1 MTRVLAVVFFA
12 VTLMMPGLSQ
22 AVEPVDFAV
31 DTTRN
36 LFNLCTPAPSDP
48 LYKEAIN
55 FCHGYLV
62 GAFDYYKAST
72 IGPGGKRLVCPPE
85 PAPSR
90 NECINMFIEWLK
102 VHPQYLTDEAVDTQ
116 FRFLMEKWP
125 CKP

>member
-1 MTRVLAVVFFA
+1 MTRMLAVLFIA
-12 VTLMMPGLSQ
+12 VVLLTPGL
-22 AVEPVDFAV
+22 ARGVEQVDFEV
-31 DTTRN
+31 DTARN
-36 LFNLCTPAPSDP
+36 LFNLCTVTSSDP

-62 GAFDYYKAST
+62 GAYDYYKAAT
-72 IGPGGKRLVCPPE
+72 IGPGGKRLVCPPD

-90 NECINMFIEWLK
+90 NDSINMFIEWLK
-102 VHPQYLTDEAVDTQ
+102 VHPQYMGDEAVDTE

>member
-1 MTRVLAVVFFA
+1 MTRMLAIVFFT

-22 AVEPVDFAV
+22 AVEPADFEVGTA
-31 DTTRN
+31 RN
-36 LFNLCTPAPSDP
+36 LFNLCTAAPSDP
-48 LYKEAIN
+48 LYKEAIY

-62 GAFDYYKAST
+62 GAYDYYKAST

-90 NECINMFIEWLK
+90 NECITMFIEWLK
-102 VHPQYLTDEAVDTQ
+102 THPQYMGDEAVDTQ